1 MRLSQ
6 TTTGRMR
13 HRLSLQEVSRSAD
26 AGGGA
31 DEDWVTV
38 AVVWGEVRPTIG
50 HERAVEDQIQGRLS
64 HEVLIRSRPGV
75 VPAMRFTEGERV
87 YEIIAVIEAEGKK
100 KLLKCLCE
108 ERKL

>member
-31 DEDWVTV
+31 EENWTTV
-38 AVVWGEVRPTIG
+38 GLVWAEVRPTIG
-50 HERAVEDQIQGRLS
+50 HERAENDQVQGRLS
-64 HEVLIRSRPGV
+64 HEILIRRRPGV
-75 VPAMRFTEGERV
+75 LPSMRFYEAGHI
-87 YEIIAVIEAEGKK
+87 YEIISVIEVEGKRE
-100 KLLKCLCE
+100 LLKCLCE